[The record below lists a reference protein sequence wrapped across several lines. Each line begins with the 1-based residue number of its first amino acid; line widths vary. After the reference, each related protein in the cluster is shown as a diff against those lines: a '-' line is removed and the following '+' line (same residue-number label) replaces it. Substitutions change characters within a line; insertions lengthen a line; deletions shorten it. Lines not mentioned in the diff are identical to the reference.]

1 MCILSKKSIRCMMIL
16 LGVVFILANR
26 AEAKQLKVES
36 FPKKMEVGQKKTVKA
51 NQVVKWS
58 SLNKNITIETK
69 KKAKKVTI
77 CAKKKGIGTLVAQKG
92 KKIVKVKIQINEKQ
106 VPQDSTE
113 QKEISWEEAMKNG
126 GEVYIIAISG
136 ATVEFSTTKD
146 GELSKYMILDD
157 TIEITKDGQVV
168 SKDFLQEGQCVKV
181 EYESH
186 QDMVGGKLWGC
197 KSITILG

>member
-1 MCILSKKSIRCMMIL
+1 MCILSKKSIRCIMIL
-16 LGVVFILANR
+16 LGVVFMMANR

-36 FPKKMEVGQKKTVKA
+36 FPDKMEVGQKKTIKA

-69 KKAKKVTI
+69 KKAKKVTV
-77 CAKKKGIGTLVAQKG
+77 CAKKKGVGTLVAQKG
-92 KKIVKVKIQINEKQ
+92 TKKVKVKIQIKEKQ
-106 VPQDSTE
+106 ASQDNTE
-113 QKEISWEEAMKNG
+113 QKEIMWEDVMHKG
-126 GEVYIIAISG
+126 VYIIAISG
-136 ATVEFSTTKD
+136 DTVEFSTTKN

-157 TIEITKDGQVV
+157 TIEIIKDGQVV
-168 SKDFLQEGQCVKV
+168 SKEFLQEGQYVKV

-186 QDMVGGKLWGC
+186 QDMAGGRLYGC

>member
-1 MCILSKKSIRCMMIL
+1 MRIFNKKSIRCMMIL
-16 LGVVFILANR
+16 FGVVFILTNR
-26 AEAKQLKVES
+26 AEAKQLKVVS
-36 FPKKMEVGQKKTVKA
+36 FPEKMEVGQKKTMKA

-77 CAKKKGIGTLVAQKG
+77 CAKKEGVGILVAQKG
-92 KKIVKVKIQINEKQ
+92 KKKVKVKIQIKEKQ

-113 QKEISWEEAMKNG
+113 QKEVTWEEVMRKG
-126 GEVYIIAISG
+126 VYIIAISG
-136 ATVEFSTTKD
+136 DRVEFSTTKD

-157 TIEITKDGQVV
+157 TIEIIKNGQAV
-168 SKDFLQEGQCVKV
+168 SKDFLREGQYVKV

-186 QDMVGGKLWGC
+186 EDIVGGRLWGC

>member
-1 MCILSKKSIRCMMIL
+1 MC
-16 LGVVFILANR
+16 
-26 AEAKQLKVES
+26 E
-36 FPKKMEVGQKKTVKA
+36 
-51 NQVVKWS
+51 
-58 SLNKNITIETK
+58 
-69 KKAKKVTI
+69 
-77 CAKKKGIGTLVAQKG
+77 KKGIGTLVAQKG
-92 KKIVKVKIQINEKQ
+92 KKIVKVNIQINEKQ

-157 TIEITKDGQVV
+157 TIKITKDGQVV